1 MAHVVNVKIY
11 QIVIKHLQVFNY
23 AKEYFIK
30 LYLNINLFNMQNNIL
45 TNHVILLAN
54 LILN

>member
-23 AKEYFIK
+23 AKEYFIN